1 MPPGL
6 EAEIDAR
13 KAAEGQIVKL
23 LKRSHEPLEV
33 SQILQRLDLDE
44 GTLRRAILRLAASG
58 RAAVDANFNLSLPN

>member
-13 KAAEGQIVKL
+13 KAAEGQIVQL
-23 LKRSHEPLEV
+23 LRRHRDHPLEV
-33 SQILQRLDLDE
+33 SKVVQELPLDE

-58 RAAVDANFNLSLPN
+58 RATVDENFNLSLP